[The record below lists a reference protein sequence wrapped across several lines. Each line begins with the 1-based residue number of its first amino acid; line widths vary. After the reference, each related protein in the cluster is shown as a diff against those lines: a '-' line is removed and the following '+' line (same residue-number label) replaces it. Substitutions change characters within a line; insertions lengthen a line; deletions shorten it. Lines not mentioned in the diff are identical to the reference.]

1 LLKRALAELGKSLL
15 IVAGVGYGI
24 VKAFDVLAP
33 EREAGDA
40 TQTPASDPPRHQKTP
55 TERPMTSADRKTAP
69 VTPHYSAPSYS
80 TPSYSTPNPSTPD
93 PVSQEKW
100 SRLDLVEERLI
111 RMEKRIEVLI
121 APLER
126 LTSRT
131 AGVDNFVTKA
141 ELNSAIEQFSR
152 RLEEETDR
160 RFEVQDRSVQS
171 LRTMM
176 ARTDE
181 LLEQVIENIESLRI
195 SA

>member
-1 LLKRALAELGKSLL
+1 
-15 IVAGVGYGI
+15 
-24 VKAFDVLAP
+24 
-33 EREAGDA
+33 
-40 TQTPASDPPRHQKTP
+40 
-55 TERPMTSADRKTAP
+55 MNSADRKTTSASSAYTAA
-69 VTPHYSAPSYS
+69 TPAFE
-80 TPSYSTPNPSTPD
+80 
-93 PVSQEKW
+93 EKW

-131 AGVDNFVTKA
+131 AGGDNFVTKA
-141 ELNSAIEQFSR
+141 ELHSTMEQLSR

-195 SA
+195 TA

>member
-15 IVAGVGYGI
+15 IVAGVSYGI
-24 VKAFDVLAP
+24 VKAFDALASN
-33 EREAGDA
+33 REPSHPHP
-40 TQTPASDPPRHQKTP
+40 TPASDLPPEQKTT

-69 VTPHYSAPSYS
+69 ATAGYSVP
-80 TPSYSTPNPSTPD
+80 P
-93 PVSQEKW
+93 PVSEEKW

-126 LTSRT
+126 LTARP
-131 AGVDNFVTKA
+131 ANVDNFVTKA
-141 ELNSAIEQFSR
+141 EFHAAMEQFSR
-152 RLEEETDR
+152 RIEDETER

-181 LLEQVIENIESLRI
+181 LLEQVIENIESMRI
-195 SA
+195 SV

>member
-1 LLKRALAELGKSLL
+1 MNPTDRK
-15 IVAGVGYGI
+15 
-24 VKAFDVLAP
+24 
-33 EREAGDA
+33 
-40 TQTPASDPPRHQKTP
+40 TTPAS
-55 TERPMTSADRKTAP
+55 SAYPA
-69 VTPHYSAPSYS
+69 A
-80 TPSYSTPNPSTPD
+80 NPAFE
-93 PVSQEKW
+93 EKW

-131 AGVDNFVTKA
+131 AGGDNFVTKA
-141 ELNSAIEQFSR
+141 ELNSAMEQLSR

-195 SA
+195 TA

>member
-1 LLKRALAELGKSLL
+1 LKRAFAELGKSLL

-24 VKAFDVLAP
+24 VKAFDALAP
-33 EREAGDA
+33 GWETDYSR
-40 TQTPASDPPRHQKTP
+40 QPPPPDPPQEQQTT
-55 TERPMTSADRKTAP
+55 TERPMPAADRKTAP
-69 VTPHYSAPSYS
+69 ASSVYSAP
-80 TPSYSTPNPSTPD
+80 NP
-93 PVSQEKW
+93 VFEEKW
-100 SRLDLVEERLI
+100 SRLELVEERLI

-126 LTSRT
+126 LSSRT
-131 AGVDNFVTKA
+131 ANADSFVTKA
-141 ELNSAIEQFSR
+141 ELNAAMEHFAR
-152 RLEEETDR
+152 RLEEDTDR

-195 SA
+195 TA

>member
-1 LLKRALAELGKSLL
+1 MYLAAIRLYNQDLLKRALAELGKSLL
-15 IVAGVGYGI
+15 IVAGVGYGV
-24 VKAFDVLAP
+24 VKALDVLAP
-33 EREAGDA
+33 ERETEDFR
-40 TQTPASDPPRHQKTP
+40 QTPVPEPPPARQRTPAENPMASANPR
-55 TERPMTSADRKTAP
+55 TAP
-69 VTPHYSAPSYS
+69 AMPG
-80 TPSYSTPNPSTPD
+80 YSTPNPAYE
-93 PVSQEKW
+93 EKW

-111 RMEKRIEVLI
+111 RMEKRIDVLI

-141 ELNSAIEQFSR
+141 ELNAAMEQFSR
-152 RLEEETDR
+152 RIEEETDR

-195 SA
+195 TA

>member
-1 LLKRALAELGKSLL
+1 LKRALAELGKSLL

-24 VKAFDVLAP
+24 VKALDVLAP
-33 EREAGDA
+33 ERETEDFR
-40 TQTPASDPPRHQKTP
+40 QTSVADLPPRQRTP
-55 TERPMTSADRKTAP
+55 TESPMASADRRTAS
-69 VTPHYSAPSYS
+69 VTPNYSG
-80 TPSYSTPNPSTPD
+80 PNPGSED
-93 PVSQEKW
+93 KW
-100 SRLDLVEERLI
+100 ARLDLVEERLI

-126 LTSRT
+126 LTSRS

-141 ELNSAIEQFSR
+141 ELNAAMEQFSR
-152 RLEEETDR
+152 RLEDETDR

-195 SA
+195 TA

>member
-1 LLKRALAELGKSLL
+1 
-15 IVAGVGYGI
+15 
-24 VKAFDVLAP
+24 
-33 EREAGDA
+33 
-40 TQTPASDPPRHQKTP
+40 
-55 TERPMTSADRKTAP
+55 M
-69 VTPHYSAPSYS
+69 
-80 TPSYSTPNPSTPD
+80 
-93 PVSQEKW
+93 
-100 SRLDLVEERLI
+100 EERLI

-131 AGVDNFVTKA
+131 AGGDNFVTKA
-141 ELNSAIEQFSR
+141 ELHSTMEQLSR

-195 SA
+195 TA

>member
-15 IVAGVGYGI
+15 IVAGVSYGL

-33 EREAGDA
+33 ERETDHLSHA
-40 TQTPASDPPRHQKTP
+40 PASALPRDPQPT
-55 TERPMTSADRKTAP
+55 TERPMTAADRNTAP
-69 VTPHYSAPSYS
+69 AAPGPAEE
-80 TPSYSTPNPSTPD
+80 TA
-93 PVSQEKW
+93 
-100 SRLDLVEERLI
+100 SRLDLVEERMI
-111 RMEKRIEVLI
+111 RMERRIEVLI

-126 LTSRT
+126 LTSRS
-131 AGVDNFVTKA
+131 AGLDNFVTKA
-141 ELNSAIEQFSR
+141 ELNSAMEQFSR

-195 SA
+195 TA

>member
-1 LLKRALAELGKSLL
+1 LFKRVLAELGKSLL
-15 IVAGVGYGI
+15 IVAGVGYGM
-24 VKAFDVLAP
+24 VKAFDVLGPGRQADYPNHPSAP
-33 EREAGDA
+33 N
-40 TQTPASDPPRHQKTP
+40 PPHVP
-55 TERPMTSADRKTAP
+55 PIATERPMTSDRQTTP
-69 VTPHYSAPSYS
+69 VTPGYS
-80 TPSYSTPNPSTPD
+80 TPGR
-93 PVSQEKW
+93 VSEERGS
-100 SRLDLVEERLI
+100 SRLEQVEERLI

-131 AGVDNFVTKA
+131 AGLDNFVTKA
-141 ELNSAIEQFSR
+141 EFNSTMEQFSR

-195 SA
+195 TA

>member
-1 LLKRALAELGKSLL
+1 MVFEEKPS
-15 IVAGVGYGI
+15 
-24 VKAFDVLAP
+24 P
-33 EREAGDA
+33 
-40 TQTPASDPPRHQKTP
+40 
-55 TERPMTSADRKTAP
+55 DRKTAP
-69 VTPHYSAPSYS
+69 ATPGYSAP
-80 TPSYSTPNPSTPD
+80 NP
-93 PVSQEKW
+93 VFEENR
-100 SRLDLVEERLI
+100 SRLELVEERLI

-131 AGVDNFVTKA
+131 TSVDNFVTKA
-141 ELNSAIEQFSR
+141 ELNAAMEQFSR

-195 SA
+195 TA

>member
-1 LLKRALAELGKSLL
+1 LFKRALTELGKSLL
-15 IVAGVGYGI
+15 IVAGVGYGL

-33 EREAGDA
+33 GREAA
-40 TQTPASDPPRHQKTP
+40 QASTAEPPSPARAPAQSPIREQRTTTEYPMSAADQK
-55 TERPMTSADRKTAP
+55 KAP
-69 VTPHYSAPSYS
+69 
-80 TPSYSTPNPSTPD
+80 
-93 PVSQEKW
+93 PVSEEKW

-131 AGVDNFVTKA
+131 GGSDNFVTRV
-141 ELNSAIEQFSR
+141 ELNSAMEQFSR
-152 RLEEETDR
+152 KLEQETER

-195 SA
+195 TA

>member
-1 LLKRALAELGKSLL
+1 MLRRALAEIGKSLL

-33 EREAGDA
+33 GGEGDYSR
-40 TQTPASDPPRHQKTP
+40 QTHPPDPPQEQKTT
-55 TERPMTSADRKTAP
+55 TERPMPSAERKSAPATSN
-69 VTPHYSAPSYS
+69 YSAP
-80 TPSYSTPNPSTPD
+80 NPAFE
-93 PVSQEKW
+93 EKW
-100 SRLDLVEERLI
+100 SRLELVEERLI

-131 AGVDNFVTKA
+131 AGADNFVTKT
-141 ELNSAIEQFSR
+141 ELNAAMEQFSR

-195 SA
+195 TA

>member
-24 VKAFDVLAP
+24 VKAFDVFAP
-33 EREAGDA
+33 ARETDDPR
-40 TQTPASDPPRHQKTP
+40 QDPASDPPGDQKTA
-55 TERPMTSADRKTAP
+55 TDRPMTSADRKTAP
-69 VTPHYSAPSYS
+69 VTPSYSAP
-80 TPSYSTPNPSTPD
+80 NP
-93 PVSQEKW
+93 VIEEKW
-100 SRLDLVEERLI
+100 PRLDLVEERLI

-131 AGVDNFVTKA
+131 SGVDNFVTKA
-141 ELNSAIEQFSR
+141 ELNAAMEQFSR
-152 RLEEETDR
+152 RIEEETDR

-195 SA
+195 TA

>member
-1 LLKRALAELGKSLL
+1 M
-15 IVAGVGYGI
+15 
-24 VKAFDVLAP
+24 
-33 EREAGDA
+33 GDSGHH
-40 TQTPASDPPRHQKTP
+40 PASDPPRQKNR
-55 TERPMTSADRKTAP
+55 TERPMVFDEKPSADRRTAP
-69 VTPHYSAPSYS
+69 VTPHYA
-80 TPSYSTPNPSTPD
+80 TPNPLSE
-93 PVSQEKW
+93 EKW
-100 SRLDLVEERLI
+100 ARLDLVEDRLI

-131 AGVDNFVTKA
+131 AGVENFVTKA
-141 ELNSAIEQFSR
+141 ELNAAMEQFSR

-195 SA
+195 TA

>member
-1 LLKRALAELGKSLL
+1 MLKRALAELGKSLL

-24 VKAFDVLAP
+24 VKAFDVFAP
-33 EREAGDA
+33 ARETDDPR
-40 TQTPASDPPRHQKTP
+40 QDPASDPPGDQKTA
-55 TERPMTSADRKTAP
+55 TDRPMTSADRKTAP
-69 VTPHYSAPSYS
+69 VTPSYSAP
-80 TPSYSTPNPSTPD
+80 NP
-93 PVSQEKW
+93 VIIEEKW
-100 SRLDLVEERLI
+100 PRLDLVEERLI

-131 AGVDNFVTKA
+131 SGVDNFVTKA
-141 ELNSAIEQFSR
+141 ELNAAMEQFSR
-152 RLEEETDR
+152 RIEEETDR

-195 SA
+195 TA

>member
-1 LLKRALAELGKSLL
+1 MLKRALAELGKSLL

-33 EREAGDA
+33 GGEADLPRQSPTVNP
-40 TQTPASDPPRHQKTP
+40 TQEQRTA
-55 TERPMTSADRKTAP
+55 TERPMNSTDRKTTPASSASASNP
-69 VTPHYSAPSYS
+69 VFE
-80 TPSYSTPNPSTPD
+80 
-93 PVSQEKW
+93 EKW
-100 SRLDLVEERLI
+100 LRLDLVEERLI
-111 RMEKRIEVLI
+111 RMEKRIEILI

-131 AGVDNFVTKA
+131 AGGDNFVTKA
-141 ELNSAIEQFSR
+141 ELNAAMEQFSR
-152 RLEEETDR
+152 KLEVETDR

-195 SA
+195 TA

>member
-1 LLKRALAELGKSLL
+1 MPSADS
-15 IVAGVGYGI
+15 
-24 VKAFDVLAP
+24 
-33 EREAGDA
+33 
-40 TQTPASDPPRHQKTP
+40 KTAHA
-55 TERPMTSADRKTAP
+55 TSA
-69 VTPHYSAPSYS
+69 YSAPK
-80 TPSYSTPNPSTPD
+80 
-93 PVSQEKW
+93 PVFEEKW
-100 SRLDLVEERLI
+100 SRLELVEERLI

-141 ELNSAIEQFSR
+141 ELSAAMEQFSR
-152 RLEEETDR
+152 RLEEATDR

-195 SA
+195 TA